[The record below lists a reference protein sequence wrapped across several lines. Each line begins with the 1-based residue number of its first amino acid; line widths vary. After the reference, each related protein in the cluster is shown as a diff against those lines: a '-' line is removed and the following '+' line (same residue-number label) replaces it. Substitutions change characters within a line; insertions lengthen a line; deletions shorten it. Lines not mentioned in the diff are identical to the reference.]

1 MICDVI
7 KFLRIFI
14 CFPKEVSVNKSDRRE
29 PHNENVMELKLN
41 KIRSLGIGAS
51 SLRVRQLWPDTPGRK
66 PDSEICANGRSD
78 KLLSCRGP
86 RHARRMAGGNNYP

>member
-7 KFLRIFI
+7 KSLRIFI

-41 KIRSLGIGAS
+41 EIRSLGIGAS
-51 SLRVRQLWPDTPGRK
+51 SLRVRQLWPRGDR
-66 PDSEICANGRSD
+66 
-78 KLLSCRGP
+78 LLLRADGSTLKV
-86 RHARRMAGGNNYP
+86 